1 MGEDE
6 YSSQD
11 LDQGISGE
19 KLYKTVEIEAEILC
33 RWGMRYNSGKVD
45 WGHTVLSLDCQI
57 KESSLFA
64 RLSGATDNF
73 ASREWHDH
81 GKILGNSLLEM

>member
-33 RWGMRYNSGKVD
+33 R
-45 WGHTVLSLDCQI
+45 
-57 KESSLFA
+57 
-64 RLSGATDNF
+64 
-73 ASREWHDH
+73 
-81 GKILGNSLLEM
+81 